1 MLLAPLSLYPSLS
14 RARSLDLLLSHSL
27 ARSLCRSFSRSL
39 VLSFSR
45 LLVLSLALAGSL
57 FRTHARIALVSLRHA
72 YTHTRAYCPCLY
84 TPRVHTRIALVSIR
98 HAYTHT
104 RAYCPCFYT
113 PTPSYCPCLSTSLSV
128 ALVSL
133 SCCLSPSSLSLAVC
147 RFLFLDCCILLA
159 LAFALARSCGLGA
172 CTPCA
177 SRFLAPAR
185 SLSLSLALSFALAR
199 SLSTSLAFSPLHFGS
214 PPSLSLSPPLALSK
228 SLPCNPP
235 PLSPFIFVSHSP
247 FQCRCVCPNPRGRC

>member
-72 YTHTRAYCPCLY
+72 YTHTRAYCPC
-84 TPRVHTRIALVSIR
+84 
-98 HAYTHT
+98 
-104 RAYCPCFYT
+104 FYT

-128 ALVSL
+128 ALVFL